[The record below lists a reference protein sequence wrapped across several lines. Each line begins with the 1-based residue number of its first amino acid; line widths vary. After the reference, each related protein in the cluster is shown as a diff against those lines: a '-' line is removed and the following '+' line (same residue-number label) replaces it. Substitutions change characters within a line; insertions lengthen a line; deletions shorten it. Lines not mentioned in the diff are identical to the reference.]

1 MKALIFP
8 NDPLIAYVRKGELKE
23 RYFNPKN
30 IFEEVHF
37 VTFSDVECEVEEI
50 QKTIGNAKGYIHR
63 VDRLSFLDMFFP
75 QRRVNEIYEIVKDIE
90 FDVVRSYNPSIIGY
104 IATELANKK
113 STKSV
118 ISIHNMFGKIRPRET
133 ARSPD
138 SSAAPHRLFVT
149 GQSRTAPAPAAPT
162 DR

>member
-63 VDRLSFLDMFFP
+63 VGRLSLLDMFFMKFM
-75 QRRVNEIYEIVKDIE
+75 R
-90 FDVVRSYNPSIIGY
+90 
-104 IATELANKK
+104 
-113 STKSV
+113 
-118 ISIHNMFGKIRPRET
+118 
-133 ARSPD
+133 
-138 SSAAPHRLFVT
+138 
-149 GQSRTAPAPAAPT
+149 
-162 DR
+162 